1 MPKESAGLL
10 MYRWS
15 AHRLQVLLVH
25 PGGPYWAKR
34 DKGAWSL
41 PKGEIERTD
50 QPLETAQREFQEETG
65 IAPQPPFM
73 SLGSIKLASG
83 KRVHGWAFEGDCDP
97 QSIRSNTF
105 TLEWPPRSGKR
116 QVFPEI
122 DRAAWFEIKVAKD
135 KINPGQIAFLDTL
148 LGIIHP
154 PRS

>member
-1 MPKESAGLL
+1 

-148 LGIIHP
+148 LGTIHP

>member
-50 QPLETAQREFQEETG
+50 QPLETAQRECQEETG

-148 LGIIHP
+148 LGTIHP

>member
-148 LGIIHP
+148 LGTIHP